1 MTPQITD
8 SHCHLDFPD
17 FEGQLPQIIADAA
30 AAGVTRMV
38 TICTKLRLEPQVRA
52 IAEAHAPV
60 FYAAGTHPMSVA
72 DEPMATLD
80 ALTALARHPKF
91 VGIGETGLDYHYT
104 ADSKAVQIESRRLHI
119 EAARQT
125 T

>member
-17 FEGQLPQIIADAA
+17 FEGQLPDIIENAA

-52 IAEAHAPV
+52 IAEAHQGV

-72 DEPMATLD
+72 DEPMATVDDL
-80 ALTALARHPKF
+80 LAIAEHP
-91 VGIGETGLDYHYT
+91 
-104 ADSKAVQIESRRLHI
+104 
-119 EAARQT
+119 
-125 T
+125 